1 MATVYRFYNG
11 RSSSH
16 KQSAN
21 ADQEDN
27 NVEVADVAPAEEDP
41 VAGIQEGAAMAVE
54 IHLQDAEELVAVVQ
68 EEVGIML
75 NMRLHTILCKAPHLR
90 TPLERLTVDAWA
102 EQQAQL

>member
-1 MATVYRFYNG
+1 MATIYRFYNG

-16 KQSAN
+16 EQPAN
-21 ADQEDN
+21 VVQEDN
-27 NVEVADVAPAEEDP
+27 DVEVVDIALAEGNP
-41 VAGIQEGAAMAVE
+41 VADIQEGAAMALE

-75 NMRLHTILCKAPHLR
+75 NMRLHTILCKEPHLR
-90 TPLERLTVDAWA
+90 TPLERLTADAWA

>member
-1 MATVYRFYNG
+1 MAMIYRFYNG

-21 ADQEDN
+21 VVQEDYD
-27 NVEVADVAPAEEDP
+27 VEVVDIALAEGSP
-41 VAGIQEGAAMAVE
+41 VADIQEGAAMPLE
-54 IHLQDAEELVAVVQ
+54 IHLQDAEELVSVVQ